1 MAPCFAS
8 ATARFTATV
17 LLPTPPFPAPTRMM
31 FFTPGSIPAACG
43 WPRTCALHESSSPFT
58 PGTALSAAS
67 ASAWIFA
74 FSGQAGVV
82 SSMVAK
88 IRPPST
94 RTPFTIPACTRLTL
108 SSGSITVLS
117 AASTSFSVGIVTP
130 NGPGVGPPGA
140 GTLASNVIP
149 APAPGGFR
157 PR

>member
-1 MAPCFAS
+1 
-8 ATARFTATV
+8 
-17 LLPTPPFPAPTRMM
+17 MM
-31 FFTPGSIPAACG
+31 FFTPGSIPVPCG
-43 WPRTCALHESSSPFT
+43 WPRTCALQESSSPLT
-58 PGTALSAAS
+58 PGSAFSAAS

-94 RTPFTIPACTRLTL
+94 RTPFTIPACTRLTF

-130 NGPGVGPPGA
+130 NGPGAASPGA
-140 GTLASNVIP
+140 GTLARARAGCQTSLQREH
-149 APAPGGFR
+149 PGCSVLDDHPDR
-157 PR
+157 ASSR